1 MKIAKNDFLTN
12 SFYYPLQMA
21 FRPRYAP
28 SSRTSRPPPSRR
40 DDVNLARNQSIQSV
54 LPTPVPPTPP
64 LRTPVRTPL
73 PVPREPSPPRP
84 PTVADRLRE
93 LETVRM
99 ATAELQRKTAVR
111 PTTATTV
118 VKERRTRASTKSV
131 RDAGF
136 DAWSEAYGHQIMSAY
151 INHDLADVFPPDK
164 DGTPM
169 EFAKILYRMA
179 PKESDGRPYAPRDPP
194 SSGEPSLA
202 EEYAEEII
210 AVLGLR
216 MSVDQF
222 LEMSP
227 PEQRVYASQ
236 AEHVKV
242 YGRD

>member
-1 MKIAKNDFLTN
+1 
-12 SFYYPLQMA
+12 MA

-28 SSRTSRPPPSRR
+28 SSVSSRTSRPPPSRR

-64 LRTPVRTPL
+64 PQRTPVRTPL

-93 LETVRM
+93 LETARVK
-99 ATAELQRKTAVR
+99 AAELRRKTEVR
-111 PTTATTV
+111 PTTVTAV
-118 VKERRTRASTKSV
+118 LKERRRAPAGHADR

-136 DAWSEAYGHQIMSAY
+136 DAWSEAYGHQIMAAY
-151 INHDLADVFPPDK
+151 INHDLADVFPPDA

-169 EFAKILYRMA
+169 DFAKLLYRMA
-179 PKESDGRPYAPRDPP
+179 PKESDGRPYVPRDLPP
-194 SSGEPSLA
+194 SDEPSLD
-202 EEYAEEII
+202 EEYVEEII
-210 AVLGLR
+210 MVLGLH
-216 MSVDQF
+216 MSVDEF
-222 LEMSP
+222 LAMSP
-227 PEQRVYASQ
+227 SEQRVYASR